1 VPVVRRV
8 RADKFL
14 GVEWRPARH
23 TGAPL
28 IAGAL
33 AWLDCVVKDV
43 HEGGDHYLVVA
54 RVMSA
59 EARTG
64 HPLMFYRG
72 GFGSFHERLDP
83 HGGE

>member
-1 VPVVRRV
+1 
-8 RADKFL
+8 
-14 GVEWRPARH
+14 
-23 TGAPL
+23 
-28 IAGAL
+28 
-33 AWLDCVVKDV
+33 V